1 MNFKEQLEI
10 INSISKTELS
20 AALGISRQALY
31 NKLRAG
37 NIEEIYKAAIKI
49 KKGQTNI
56 IECQEKE
63 ILKLKEN
70 ISNLE
75 FLIDEKN
82 KELAIYKN
90 QEKYKE
96 LKENYDELLKKYLN
110 LRARYTNQ
118 NDELLR
124 TKLELSK
131 ERGEINDIKRS
142 EERN

>member
-1 MNFKEQLEI
+1 MDFKEQLDV
-10 INSISKTELS
+10 INSVPKPELS

-31 NKLRAG
+31 QKIRTG
-37 NIEEIYKAAIKI
+37 NIDEIYKVALKI
-49 KKGQTNI
+49 KKGQEDV
-56 IECQEKE
+56 IEHQRQE

-75 FLIDEKN
+75 FLLEEKN

-90 QEKYKE
+90 QDKYKE
-96 LKENYDELLKKYLN
+96 LKESYNELQTKYLN
-110 LRARYTNQ
+110 LRARYINQ

-142 EERN
+142 

>member
-1 MNFKEQLEI
+1 MEIKEQLDI
-10 INSISKTELS
+10 INSIPKTELS

-31 NKLRAG
+31 QKLRSG
-37 NIEEIYKAAIKI
+37 NIEEIYKEAVKI

-63 ILKLKEN
+63 ILRLKEN

-75 FLIDEKN
+75 FLLEEKN

-96 LKENYDELLKKYLN
+96 LKENYNELQKKYLN
-110 LRARYTNQ
+110 LRARYINQ

-131 ERGEINDIKRS
+131 ERGEINDIKGS
-142 EERN
+142 

>member
-1 MNFKEQLEI
+1 MDFKEQLEI

-31 NKLRAG
+31 NKLRTG
-37 NIEEIYKAAIKI
+37 NIDEIYKVALKI

-75 FLIDEKN
+75 FLLEEKN
-82 KELAIYKN
+82 KELVTYKN

-96 LKENYDELLKKYLN
+96 LKENYNDLQKKYLN
-110 LRARYTNQ
+110 LRARYINQ

-124 TKLELSK
+124 AKLELSK

-142 EERN
+142 

>member
-1 MNFKEQLEI
+1 MNFKEQLDI
-10 INSISKTELS
+10 INSIPKTELS

-31 NKLRAG
+31 QKIRSG
-37 NIEEIYKAAIKI
+37 NIEEIYKEAVKI

-63 ILKLKEN
+63 ILRLKEN

-75 FLIDEKN
+75 FLLEEKN

-110 LRARYTNQ
+110 LRARYINQ

-124 TKLELSK
+124 AKLELSK
-131 ERGEINDIKRS
+131 ERGEINDIKGS
-142 EERN
+142 

>member
-31 NKLRAG
+31 QKIRSG
-37 NIEEIYKAAIKI
+37 NIDEIYKVALKI
-49 KKGQTNI
+49 KKGQEDV
-56 IECQEKE
+56 IEHQRQET
-63 ILKLKEN
+63 LKLKEN

-75 FLIDEKN
+75 FLLEEKN
-82 KELAIYKN
+82 KELVIYKN
-90 QEKYKE
+90 QVKYKE
-96 LKENYDELLKKYLN
+96 LKENYNELQKKYLN
-110 LRARYTNQ
+110 LRARYINQ

-124 TKLELSK
+124 AKLELSK

-142 EERN
+142 E

>member
-1 MNFKEQLEI
+1 MDFKEQLEI
-10 INSISKTELS
+10 INSIPKTELS
-20 AALGISRQALY
+20 AVLGISRQALY
-31 NKLRAG
+31 QKIRSG
-37 NIEEIYKAAIKI
+37 NIEEIYKEAVKI

-75 FLIDEKN
+75 FLLEEKN
-82 KELAIYKN
+82 KELVIYKN

-96 LKENYDELLKKYLN
+96 LKESYDELQTKYLN
-110 LRARYTNQ
+110 LRARYINQ

-131 ERGEINDIKRS
+131 ERGEINDIKGS
-142 EERN
+142 

>member
-1 MNFKEQLEI
+1 MEIKEQLDI
-10 INSISKTELS
+10 INSIPKTELS

-31 NKLRAG
+31 NKLRAR
-37 NIEEIYKAAIKI
+37 NIDEIYKAAIKI

-56 IECQEKE
+56 MECQEKE

-75 FLIDEKN
+75 FLLEEKN

-110 LRARYTNQ
+110 LRARYINQ

-131 ERGEINDIKRS
+131 ERGEINDIKGS
-142 EERN
+142 

>member
-10 INSISKTELS
+10 INSIPKTELS
-20 AALGISRQALY
+20 AVLGISRQALY
-31 NKLRAG
+31 QKIRFG
-37 NIEEIYKAAIKI
+37 NIDEIYKTALKI
-49 KKGQTNI
+49 KKGQEDV
-56 IECQEKE
+56 IEHQRKE

-75 FLIDEKN
+75 FLIEEKN

-96 LKENYDELLKKYLN
+96 LKENYNELQTKYLN
-110 LRARYTNQ
+110 LRARYINQ

-131 ERGEINDIKRS
+131 ERGELNDIKRS
-142 EERN
+142 

>member
-1 MNFKEQLEI
+1 MEIKEQLDI
-10 INSISKTELS
+10 INSIPKTELS

-31 NKLRAG
+31 QKIRAG
-37 NIEEIYKAAIKI
+37 NIDEIYKVALKI
-49 KKGQTNI
+49 KKGQEDV
-56 IECQEKE
+56 IEHQKQE

-75 FLIDEKN
+75 FLLEEKN
-82 KELAIYKN
+82 KEIMANKN
-90 QEKYKE
+90 QDKYNE
-96 LKENYDELLKKYLN
+96 LKENYEELQAKYLN
-110 LRARYTNQ
+110 LRARYINQ

-142 EERN
+142 E

>member
-10 INSISKTELS
+10 INSIPKTELS

-37 NIEEIYKAAIKI
+37 NIEEVYKEAVKI

-75 FLIDEKN
+75 FLLEEKN

-96 LKENYDELLKKYLN
+96 LKENYNELQTKYLN
-110 LRARYTNQ
+110 LRARYINQ

-131 ERGEINDIKRS
+131 ERGKEDDN
-142 EERN
+142 N